1 MEKEQI
7 LVSIVIPT
15 YSRNIALT
23 RAIDSALAQTYKN
36 YEIIVVD
43 DNPPDSKWR
52 ASTEKIMLQY
62 ADNPVIR
69 YIQNSKNLGG
79 SGARNEGIKAARGE
93 YIAFLDDDDEYM
105 PEKVEKQLNC
115 FLNTT
120 QKKLALVFCD
130 AMMTYDNDKFVCYLK
145 PRYRGCCLYEAM
157 VGNCLAATSQWMAK
171 KEALVDV
178 GMFTIVPC
186 KQDST
191 LILKLLVNGYEVE
204 CVPEVLS
211 KYCSY
216 QGERIS
222 DISEKKI
229 LGEKSYMSTCRKY
242 FSRLSEIQ
250 REQVEFAFAI
260 RLYELYSSI
269 NMRKESRQEKRKM
282 MEIDWKKSVRYL
294 IQRKIKGCKYH
305 IKKKI
310 FYKR

>member
-52 ASTEKIMLQY
+52 VSTEKIMLQY
-62 ADNPVIR
+62 ADNSVIR

-130 AMMTYDNDKFVCYLK
+130 AVMTYDNDKFVCYLK

-157 VGNCLAATSQWMAK
+157 VGNCLAATSQWMVK
-171 KEALVDV
+171 KEALVAVD
-178 GMFTIVPC
+178 MFTIVPC

-191 LILKLLVNGYEVE
+191 LILKLLQNGYEVE

-211 KYCSY
+211 KYCNY

-222 DISEKKI
+222 STGIKNLTGELLYKEKCEQLYSQMTEKQIKEIEYTFATRLFGLYKVNGKI
-229 LGEKSYMSTCRKY
+229 EESRKCLLLMFKTHPVKTCER
-242 FSRLSEIQ
+242 
-250 REQVEFAFAI
+250 FAI
-260 RLYELYSSI
+260 KWARA
-269 NMRKESRQEKRKM
+269 
-282 MEIDWKKSVRYL
+282 
-294 IQRKIKGCKYH
+294 IKQNIRGGV
-305 IKKKI
+305 
-310 FYKR
+310 